1 MRTTGREGGP
11 AMATET
17 DTSLLEALKAYTT
30 TLETERD
37 GATGP
42 RQAVLDQRLE
52 AARRLLE
59 WLSTTLESES
69 GAPEALH

>member
-1 MRTTGREGGP
+1 
-11 AMATET
+11 MATET
-17 DTSLLEALKAYTT
+17 DTTLLEALKAYTT

-52 AARRLLE
+52 ASRRLLE
-59 WLSTTLESES
+59 WLSTTLKSES
-69 GAPEALH
+69 VAALLKRQ